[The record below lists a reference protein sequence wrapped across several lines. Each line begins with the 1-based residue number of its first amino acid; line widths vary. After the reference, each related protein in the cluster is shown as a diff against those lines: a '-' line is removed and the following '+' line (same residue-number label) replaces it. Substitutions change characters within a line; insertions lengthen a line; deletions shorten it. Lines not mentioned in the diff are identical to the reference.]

1 MRRPIRVKSFCS
13 FRDFFF
19 FSVSAKLLGRLE
31 SIWPVGAL
39 WPQLSTEGTG
49 ANSHIPRTPASS
61 TGRCNTTSESEVLL
75 KQEVL
80 GFSGFLQ
87 NKS

>member
-49 ANSHIPRTPASS
+49 ANSHIPRIPFF
-61 TGRCNTTSESEVLL
+61 ES
-75 KQEVL
+75 
-80 GFSGFLQ
+80 
-87 NKS
+87 

>member
-1 MRRPIRVKSFCS
+1 M
-13 FRDFFF
+13 
-19 FSVSAKLLGRLE
+19 
-31 SIWPVGAL
+31 
-39 WPQLSTEGTG
+39 TEGRDNFMGYLTSAVG
-49 ANSHIPRTPASS
+49 VDAIICQLPESRAGS

>member
-1 MRRPIRVKSFCS
+1 VSRVFALSVIFSFFPFQPNCS
-13 FRDFFF
+13 EDSNRY
-19 FSVSAKLLGRLE
+19 GR
-31 SIWPVGAL
+31 W
-39 WPQLSTEGTG
+39 
-49 ANSHIPRTPASS
+49 
-61 TGRCNTTSESEVLL
+61 GRCGRSFPLKEPVQIPTFREHLPVQLVDATPRVSSEVLL